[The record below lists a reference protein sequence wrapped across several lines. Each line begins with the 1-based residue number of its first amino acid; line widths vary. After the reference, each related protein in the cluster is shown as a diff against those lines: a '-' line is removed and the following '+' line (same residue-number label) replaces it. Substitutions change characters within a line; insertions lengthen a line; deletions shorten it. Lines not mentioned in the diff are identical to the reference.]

1 MRRLSVFDLTAFCGG
16 ILLVTSLSSSACRR
30 PSASSDGRAA
40 RAAIAPAS
48 APGAAVAVPPAA
60 GADPAAALGGPGT
73 APSTSAST
81 SASSTPSSTA
91 APVTAINA
99 PAKTGAVEPPPRP
112 LRRCFPDTP
121 SWVDAP
127 VAALLDRAAEMFET
141 SDYDGA
147 LACAEEAARQAPRSV
162 EAHHNRAVALLH
174 LDRLDDARDALTLA
188 LALAPDDPETLEAA
202 ADLNIN
208 QLAPSADRS
217 QIGLEYARRGSRHV
231 SRHDSERVARLA
243 LLEGQALVDLG
254 RSLEGLHRIDAAL
267 AAMPKMTAA
276 QYERGVALF
285 ELCRFHDARHM
296 FQKVLATTPDHGH
309 ALYHL
314 GLIEERV
321 GSDSVAAQRLAEATA
336 HDPKAFPAPPSIS
349 PEQFQERVRHAVA
362 SLPPDVAADLS
373 GIQVQAAELPALD
386 DLTAEKPPL
395 SPTILGLFRGLPL
408 DWKADTAPPT
418 QAGRVGSSGR
428 GKKARRPLASDKADD
443 KTDPGASRPSEG
455 ARCTVPD
462 RAIVLYRRNL
472 LRTVADEAEL
482 DRAILRT
489 LLHEVGHLRGEDD
502 GSLRDR
508 GLE

>member
-1 MRRLSVFDLTAFCGG
+1 
-16 ILLVTSLSSSACRR
+16 
-30 PSASSDGRAA
+30 
-40 RAAIAPAS
+40 
-48 APGAAVAVPPAA
+48 
-60 GADPAAALGGPGT
+60 
-73 APSTSAST
+73 
-81 SASSTPSSTA
+81 
-91 APVTAINA
+91 
-99 PAKTGAVEPPPRP
+99 VEPPPRP
-112 LRRCFPDTP
+112 LRRCFSEAP

-127 VAALLDRAAEMFET
+127 VAALLDRAAEMFDT
-141 SDYDGA
+141 SDYEGA

-174 LDRLDDARDALTLA
+174 LDRLDDARDALGLA
-188 LALAPDDPETLEAA
+188 LALSPDDPETLEAA

-217 QIGLEYARRGSRHV
+217 QIGLEYARRGTRHV
-231 SRHDSERVARLA
+231 SHHDGERVARLA

-254 RSLEGLHRIDAAL
+254 RALEGLHRIDAAL
-267 AAMPKMTAA
+267 AVTPKLTAA

-285 ELCRFHDARHM
+285 ELCRFNEARHM
-296 FQKVLATTPDHGH
+296 FEKVLATTPDHGH

-314 GLIEERV
+314 GLIEERI
-321 GSDSVAAQRLAEATA
+321 GDELAAAQRLAEATA

-349 PEQFQERVRHAVA
+349 SEQFEEHVRRAMA
-362 SLPPDVAADLS
+362 NLPRDVAADLA
-373 GIQVQAAELPALD
+373 GIRVQAAEIPAID

-408 DWKADTAPPT
+408 DWKADATLPT
-418 QAGRVGSSGR
+418 QAGRAGQAGR
-428 GKKARRPLASDKADD
+428 GKKSRRALSGDSASSDD
-443 KTDPGASRPSEG
+443 EGIVRNTEG
-455 ARCTVPD
+455 ARCAVPD

-472 LRTVADEAEL
+472 LRTVGDEPEL
-482 DRAILRT
+482 DRAITRT

>member
-1 MRRLSVFDLTAFCGG
+1 MRRLSVFDLTALWGG
-16 ILLVTSLSSSACRR
+16 ILLVTSLSSSGCRR
-30 PSASSDGRAA
+30 PGASFERAA
-40 RAAIAPAS
+40 PGAGVTAPAS
-48 APGAAVAVPPAA
+48 AGR
-60 GADPAAALGGPGT
+60 DPAAAPGAVAAAS
-73 APSTSAST
+73 APSSASSSTSA
-81 SASSTPSSTA
+81 ATA
-91 APVTAINA
+91 
-99 PAKTGAVEPPPRP
+99 TGAPGKASNAEPPPRP

-141 SDYDGA
+141 SDYEGA

-174 LDRLDDARDALTLA
+174 LDRLDDARDALALA

-285 ELCRFHDARHM
+285 ELCRFHEARHM

-321 GSDSVAAQRLAEATA
+321 GSDSLAAQRLAEATA

-349 PEQFQERVRHAVA
+349 PEQFQERVRHAVT

-408 DWKADTAPPT
+408 DWKADSAPPT

-428 GKKARRPLASDKADD
+428 GKKARRPLASDKTDD
-443 KTDPGASRPSEG
+443 KSDPGVIRTSDG
-455 ARCTVPD
+455 ARCAVPD

-472 LRTVADEAEL
+472 LRTVADQAEL